1 MYNIHRYGT
10 IGTLMCDV
18 EEVELASRIRIDR
31 YHLCD
36 DKQNKTKQNKQESVQ
51 ERKSMCACVCER
63 ERQ

>member
-36 DKQNKTKQNKQESVQ
+36 DKQNKTKQAGE
-51 ERKSMCACVCER
+51 CAGKKEYVCVCV
-63 ERQ
+63 